1 MKPCWWVCI
10 KKNQQWLCKNSV
22 GWKWTLRL
30 HTCSC
35 RFLFSYNYSSSFF
48 WLLGGN
54 NPVGLA
60 LQKGFKRARCFCHQK
75 GPQKQIKRWPP
86 QIPNQTERP
95 LVTLRD
101 LEGPW
106 ETCERL
112 WELGE
117 GKPGADCSRWG
128 GIQAGTCWTTSP
140 ELWVPFWN
148 FTTVSSMFRFSQTS
162 WTHMVNPHTW
172 HLVYCG
178 HCSNQTEHE
187 RLQAAMKHWIGAS
200 NPKNLLFDLIFIF
213 VLNQSYCSGVFWA
226 ALCASMCSVS
236 TQAKILCFATVNLQ
250 PSKTVMFLYI

>member
-1 MKPCWWVCI
+1 MVVSETTKTRRKFKLEGFDGKNISLFCAYEAMSWWVCI

-140 ELWVPFWN
+140 
-148 FTTVSSMFRFSQTS
+148 
-162 WTHMVNPHTW
+162 
-172 HLVYCG
+172 
-178 HCSNQTEHE
+178 
-187 RLQAAMKHWIGAS
+187 
-200 NPKNLLFDLIFIF
+200 
-213 VLNQSYCSGVFWA
+213 
-226 ALCASMCSVS
+226 
-236 TQAKILCFATVNLQ
+236 
-250 PSKTVMFLYI
+250 